1 MAKMTLAPAVTL
13 AVALLAAPAALAAF
27 TVTVV
32 PASSWGAPD
41 GELGLV
47 GAVVEDFE
55 DLDLAPGLLVELAA
69 VDDTFTGTLLDA
81 LPATYDP
88 AVDDQYGDAFVIG
101 VWDGARVLF
110 NTPGNATVY
119 YGFMEFRRVQLHV
132 PGGTAW
138 LGLSLQQLTGNEGL
152 IVNGRS
158 MGRVAGLGLAPTS
171 GRNGYLIV
179 SSDDPAEPVISV
191 AVGGGGDGFVI
202 DHVTFAAPGGVPIES
217 AGWGAVK
224 ALFR

>member
-1 MAKMTLAPAVTL
+1 MAKITVVTAAAL
-13 AVALLAAPAALAAF
+13 ALLLVAQSAVAAF

-41 GELGLV
+41 AELGLG

-55 DLDLAPGLLVELAA
+55 DLELAPGLLVELAA
-69 VDDTFTGTLLDA
+69 VDDTFTGALLDA
-81 LPATYDP
+81 LPATFDP
-88 AVDDQYGDAFVIG
+88 SADDMYGDAFVIG
-101 VWDGARVLF
+101 VWDGVRVLF
-110 NTPGNATVY
+110 NTPGNATVN
-119 YGFMEFRRVQLHV
+119 YGYMEFRRVRLHV

-152 IVNGRS
+152 IVNGRNL
-158 MGRVAGLGLAPTS
+158 GRVSGLGLAPTP

-179 SSDDPAEPVISV
+179 GSDDPAEPIVSV
-191 AVGGGGDGFVI
+191 AVGGGGDAFVI
-202 DHVTFAAPGGVPIES
+202 DHVTFASPGGVPIEA